1 MSKYRKKPAEI
12 EAILWNGYN
21 RNEIDNF
28 ITGTSYYFSQFAI
41 DNGTTALDVINVIVI
56 KTLEGEMMAFPNDYI
71 IKGVN
76 GEYYP
81 CKPDIFWKTYEMVED

>member
-1 MSKYRKKPAEI
+1 MAKYRKKPVEI
-12 EAILWNGYN
+12 EAILWDGYN

-28 ITGTSYYFSQFAI
+28 IIGTPYYFTQFAI
-41 DNGTTALDVINVIVI
+41 DNGTSALNTINVVII

-71 IKGVN
+71 IRGVN

-81 CKPDIFWKTYEMVED
+81 CKPDIFEKTYEKVEE